1 MPDLR
6 PAEPVPGCC
15 AHRPSAAVEDALRT
29 IFVLTGRGEP
39 AATSTLAAEL
49 RVTSPTVSGT
59 LKRLEAQG
67 LVVRTGDHH
76 AVLTEHGVTHARDVV
91 RRHRLL
97 EAFLV
102 QVLGMTW
109 DEVHAEADVLEHA
122 VSDLAVERIDALLG
136 RPARDPHGDPIPPA
150 GNGGSQHHEEWG
162 VRLDAAPAGSAL
174 VVERIYDRDGPALRY
189 LAELG
194 VRPGTRIEVVGRGPL
209 GGPLWVRLGGTD
221 HALGDRLTRVVHGRV
236 AS

>member
-15 AHRPSAAVEDALRT
+15 EHRPSAAVEDLLRT
-29 IFVLTGRGEP
+29 IFVLSGRGER
-39 AATSTLAAEL
+39 AATSALAAEL
-49 RVTSPTVSGT
+49 HVTSPTVSGT
-59 LKRLEAQG
+59 LKRLAAQG
-67 LVVRTGDHH
+67 LVERTGDHH
-76 AVLTEHGVTHARDVV
+76 AVLTEHGAGHARDVV

-97 EAFLV
+97 ETFLV
-102 QVLGMTW
+102 EVLGLTW
-109 DEVHAEADVLEHA
+109 DEVHEEADVLEHA
-122 VSDLAVERIDALLG
+122 VSDVVVERIDELLG
-136 RPARDPHGDPIPPA
+136 RPDRDPHGDPIPRA
-150 GNGGSQHHEEWG
+150 GHGQAEHDEEWG

-209 GGPLWVRLGGTD
+209 GGPLWVRLGGSE
-221 HALGDRLTRVVHGRV
+221 HAFGDRLARLVHGRV
-236 AS
+236 TS